1 MCRKAR
7 FSMKFD
13 LQKGSVTKRMAA
25 WLLDLIM
32 LLTLV
37 VGAASGLSALL
48 GYNKYQTQLNE
59 AYETY
64 KTQYNI
70 EFQITQEA
78 YDALPPEEKEIYDQ
92 AAQALNNDEDAMYA
106 YEMIINLTML
116 ITSGSILIGILLAE
130 FVLPLI
136 LGNGQTLGKKAFGL
150 GLIRTDGV
158 KVSPAQLFIRSILG
172 KYAVETMIPV
182 YVFLSILF
190 QTGGQI
196 GTMLVT
202 AILLTQ
208 LGLLIFN
215 RNKALIHDLLA
226 GTVVVDIASQTVF
239 ETADDL
245 IAYKNKLHAEEVS
258 RQDY

>member
-1 MCRKAR
+1 
-7 FSMKFD
+7 MKFD

-25 WLLDLIM
+25 WLLDLM
-32 LLTLV
+32 LLLTLV
-37 VGAASGLSALL
+37 VGAASGLSAIL
-48 GYNKYQTQLNE
+48 GYNKYQSQLND
-59 AYETY
+59 AYEKY

-70 EFQITQEA
+70 EFQITQED

-92 AAQALNNDEDAMYA
+92 AAKALNNDEDAMYA

-150 GLIRTDGV
+150 GVIRTDGV
-158 KVSPAQLFIRSILG
+158 KLSPAQLFIRSILG

-190 QTGGQI
+190 QAGGQI
-196 GTMLVT
+196 GTLLVT
-202 AILLTQ
+202 VILLTQ
-208 LGLLIFN
+208 LILLIFN

-239 ETADDL
+239 ETVDDL
-245 IAYKNKLHAEEVS
+245 IAYKNKIHAEEAFK
-258 RQDY
+258 QEY

>member
-1 MCRKAR
+1 MR
-7 FSMKFD
+7 FD

-25 WLLDLIM
+25 WLLDLM
-32 LLTLV
+32 LLLTLV
-37 VGAASGLSALL
+37 VGAASGLSAVL
-48 GYNKYQTQLNE
+48 GYDRYQSQLNA
-59 AYETY
+59 AYEKY

-70 EFQITQEA
+70 EFQITQEE
-78 YDALPPEEKEIYDQ
+78 YDALPAEEKRIYDE
-92 AAQALNNDEDAMYA
+92 AAKALNNDEEAMYA

-150 GLIRTDGV
+150 GVIRADGV
-158 KVSPAQLFIRSILG
+158 KVSPAQLFIRSVLG

-196 GTMLVT
+196 GTLLVM

-208 LGLLIFN
+208 LGLLLFN
-215 RNKALIHDLLA
+215 RNKSLIHDLLA

-239 ETADDL
+239 ETVDDL
-245 IAYKNKLHAEEVS
+245 IAYKNKLHAEEAS
-258 RQDY
+258 KQEY